1 MDKPRLVVLD
11 CSLNHLISVEIPI
24 WSSDWYKTSITLS
37 FRQNA
42 QSMEALWYLPVCVGG
57 VIAWPRIHYNM
68 LFNGTYVSHWRCTHR
83 SDGYT
88 AHKKLWDSWPI
99 LLKHAWASIDETVSL
114 LLSRSVT
121 DHLTWHEQC
130 YIQCSQSVPT
140 YSENWTATPTC

>member
-11 CSLNHLISVEIPI
+11 CSLNHLISIEIPI
-24 WSSDWYKTSITLS
+24 WSSDCT
-37 FRQNA
+37 R
-42 QSMEALWYLPVCVGG
+42 YLF
-57 VIAWPRIHYNM
+57 HY
-68 LFNGTYVSHWRCTHR
+68 R
-83 SDGYT
+83 SDKMHKAWKNYGTSLFAWGVSLPDRGYT
-88 AHKKLWDSWPI
+88 TICYLLGTMYYTEGVHTDQMATQHKKLWDSWPI

-130 YIQCSQSVPT
+130 FIQCSQSVPT